1 MNQVMRTP
9 ATLTQGPVAWL
20 TLTQPRDS
28 STMVSTAVM
37 LASIHSR

>member
-1 MNQVMRTP
+1 MNQVMRTQ
-9 ATLTQGPVAWL
+9 ATLTQVAWL